1 MKNKVLKLVLES
13 CRKTFDHKF
22 VSLENFKNK
31 ISVKNKSQKSWDLF
45 DLIEQSLGL
54 EAKP

>member
-31 ISVKNKSQKSWDLF
+31 ISVKNKSQKS
-45 DLIEQSLGL
+45 
-54 EAKP
+54 